1 MHDIICF
8 GSATEDVFIDTEFKE
23 IVSKKRHFIGYPA
36 GAKIVVKELRFST
49 GGGGTNTA
57 VSFARLGFKT
67 GYIGNLGMDFSA
79 QKILDEL
86 KRENVDFLGSVSE
99 GFSGFSVILDSAEHH
114 RTVLTY
120 KGANDNLE
128 FSRIKNKLD
137 TKWFY
142 FSSLMHKSFETQKR
156 IFEHASRQGARIAY
170 NPSEYQVRKGY
181 KNLKG
186 LLKCTEVL
194 ILNKEEAKLLLG
206 QRISKGGIA
215 IETLAQKIGSLGP
228 RVVCIT
234 DEDKGAYAYL
244 QGNKLFYSLIPHK
257 IKAVE
262 KTGAG
267 DAFASAFVAGIIR
280 GRDIE
285 FSLQLALANAE
296 SVIRHFGAKNKLLTW
311 KGALDIIKKNP
322 AKIKT
327 KYL

>member
-1 MHDIICF
+1 MYDVICF
-8 GSATEDVFIDTEFKE
+8 GSATEDVFVDTEFKE
-23 IVSKKRHFIGYPA
+23 IISKKRHFIGYPA
-36 GAKIVVKELRFST
+36 GAKIIVKELRFST

-86 KRENVDFLGSVSE
+86 KRENVDFLGSISD

-120 KGANDNLE
+120 KGANDHLE
-128 FSRIKNKLD
+128 FSGIRNKLD
-137 TKWFY
+137 SKWFY

-156 IFEHASRQGARIAY
+156 IFEYASRHGVRIAY
-170 NPSEYQVRKGY
+170 NPSEYQVKQGFSR
-181 KNLKG
+181 LKG
-186 LLKCTEVL
+186 MLAKTEILV
-194 ILNKEEAKLLLG
+194 LNKEEAKLLLG
-206 QRISKGGIA
+206 FKTSA
-215 IETLAQKIGSLGP
+215 DVSIETLAQKISRLGP
-228 RVVCIT
+228 KIVGIT

-244 QGNKLFYSLIPHK
+244 QGNKLFYSLVPHN

-267 DAFASAFVAGIIR
+267 DAFASAFVSGIIK

-296 SVIRHFGAKNKLLTW
+296 SVIKHFGAKNKLLGW
-311 KGALDIIKKNP
+311 NEAMAEVKKNP
-322 AKIKT
+322 AKIKS
-327 KYL
+327 KCLE